1 MWTIVLQTIGIILP
15 VHYPLTNGLECLWDM
30 TGIILFHASQ
40 TDDPVKE
47 GLLRLEG
54 VFEFSVWI
62 IQNDTGREKRILEE
76 YQTKSVLED
85 GRKYGISIWLVDAV
99 YFQMYTVWI
108 YKGKSNWSPFICF
121 SLLYVFKSSLNVNIT
136 QSHWLTR
143 ASLRWWISPHL
154 STCLTG
160 RVCGEIILG
169 VFLSIW
175 IFLRAWLKFIH
186 GVKCLCRLRIL
197 RDCWND

>member
-1 MWTIVLQTIGIILP
+1 
-15 VHYPLTNGLECLWDM
+15 M

-54 VFEFSVWI
+54 VFKFSVWI

-108 YKGKSNWSPFICF
+108 YKGKS
-121 SLLYVFKSSLNVNIT
+121 K
-136 QSHWLTR
+136 
-143 ASLRWWISPHL
+143 
-154 STCLTG
+154 
-160 RVCGEIILG
+160 
-169 VFLSIW
+169 
-175 IFLRAWLKFIH
+175 
-186 GVKCLCRLRIL
+186 
-197 RDCWND
+197 